1 MKQRRSTEDYLK
13 VIYTLSQSQEVHA
26 CQIAEKLNL
35 SRPTVSVALKR
46 LETEGYLLIDHANVV
61 RLTKQGHKTA
71 KDMFERHKTLQEF
84 FVSLGVEEEIASR
97 DACEME
103 HGLGD
108 ETYAALKRLVEEGE
122 NCQVN
127 HNVD

>member
-13 VIYTLSQSQEVHA
+13 AIHTLAQSQEVHA
-26 CQIAEKLNL
+26 CQIAQKLGL

-46 LETEGYLLIDHANVV
+46 LETEGYLRIDHSNVV
-61 RLTKQGHKTA
+61 KLTQKGHTTA

-84 FVSLGVEEEIASR
+84 FISLGVEEEIASR

-103 HGLGD
+103 HGLGQ
-108 ETYAALKRLVEEGE
+108 ETYAALRRFVEASPNGE
-122 NCQVN
+122 DS
-127 HNVD
+127 HHVD